1 MKNLFDYFVGVSGG
15 GRKLSCSQKGLLALA
30 GKDRVE
36 IWRDWYMTKQKAP
49 FMKYDTLDR
58 RIITDIQF
66 APYED
71 YLGIG
76 TESGFQTCM
85 VPGSGEAN
93 FDTFEEG
100 INLSRKQKREQE
112 VQKVLEKIPSGTIAM
127 DPSLVGTMDERSKE
141 VINAETRDKK
151 LEKERQMLANKKRKN
166 KMRGKDGAGKE
177 ELVKNERRDKLRR
190 DLARYFRWLGSDYV
204 GI

>member
-1 MKNLFDYFVGVSGG
+1 MFCHHSQINDAAVTQDGRYLATVGADNRFKVWDIRMMKNLFDYFVGVSGG

-36 IWRDWYMTKQKAP
+36 IWKDWYLSKQKAS
-49 FMKYDTLDR
+49 FMKYDTVDR

-76 TESGFQTCM
+76 TERGFQTCM

-100 INLSRKQKREQE
+100 INLSRK
-112 VQKVLEKIPSGTIAM
+112 
-127 DPSLVGTMDERSKE
+127 
-141 VINAETRDKK
+141 
-151 LEKERQMLANKKRKN
+151 
-166 KMRGKDGAGKE
+166 
-177 ELVKNERRDKLRR
+177 
-190 DLARYFRWLGSDYV
+190 
-204 GI
+204 